1 MEKVLEDPIL
11 QRLSDVDGE
20 GSAVE
25 QVFTQYLAASTSI
38 VFEKKT
44 RFEDIDLEGLEEDM
58 AEFHKDEIVEQ
69 ALNKGVDLK
78 KYYVDLERNLKVA
91 EADCVSQYV
100 DNSDKVA
107 DLHRNIQTC
116 DGTLS
121 RIEEMLLRFQNDL
134 GGISEEIKHL
144 QNESV
149 SMNVRLKNRKA
160 VEELL
165 KYFIENAVLSPD
177 DADAINHK
185 PINEQFLQAVLSLN
199 EKLQFLTRTAVG
211 VGGKDL
217 GIAPCET
224 MAGKELIPEMMTLKT
239 KAIARAKDFFLV
251 NILEMKKGKTNINMI
266 QQNSLVKYAKL
277 FKILLRE
284 APQMGEE
291 VRGTYVEIMQ
301 KLVSGLF
308 KNYYSAL
315 LKMEIIVATKT
326 DVLVI
331 ADAPMKSLFTQKIDF
346 AFNKDKSSVGGE
358 TFALNGRDDLIGE
371 MEISPIL
378 VHIATAQKSRY
389 HFEVLFRSLLKH
401 LVDAASNEFLFL
413 LDFFQ
418 TEVHDTFYKIYGRCL
433 SLLLENLEDYML
445 SCYDVVSLL
454 LCIRVTHSMRMVMQR
469 RRIPTLDNFFD
480 RVTNMLWPR
489 FDFVIGMNLK
499 SLKQANPREFG
510 LVDLA
515 PQYVC
520 KRYAELVCV
529 LTTLDGGPLKTM
541 GSRVSS
547 VDGMEGSLHSNTN
560 HSTMPDREKD
570 EGDTNGK
577 NTIERHMQALR
588 AEVIDLL
595 SRLAHTH
602 IMSSKDQRVFYI
614 NNYDMILSTLQS
626 RKINNPEVGEY
637 ETLLA
642 AQKELFA
649 EEEVKGAFPRLVTFV
664 TQTEQLMNGIAE
676 GKGKANE
683 GTAANAKSSSSGV
696 DGGENLNL
704 DEAIVE
710 SLVRDFAASWRGGIK
725 QINDGVL
732 SYFANFRNGTEILKQ
747 VLTQLLLYYTRFQE
761 IIKRVWSS
769 KPPSFS
775 REIVTTA
782 TIMLEIKKYNRSF

>member
-1 MEKVLEDPIL
+1 MESVLHDPIL
-11 QRLSDVDGE
+11 SKLEEFDSGDK
-20 GSAVE
+20 SAVE
-25 QVFTQYLAASTSI
+25 QVYTQYLAASSSI

-44 RFEDIDLEGLEEDM
+44 KFEDIDLEGLEEDM
-58 AEFHKDEIVEQ
+58 AEFHKDEIVQ
-69 ALNKGVDLK
+69 AALNKGVDLK

-100 DNSDKVA
+100 DNSDKVT

-121 RIEEMLLRFQNDL
+121 RIEEMLLRFQSDL

-165 KYFIENAVLSPD
+165 KYFIENAVLPPD

-185 PINEQFLQAVLSLN
+185 PINEHFLQAVLSLN

-217 GIAPCET
+217 GVAPCET

-239 KAIARAKDFFLV
+239 KAIARAKDFFLA

-266 QQNSLVKYAKL
+266 QQNSLAKYAKL

-301 KLVSGLF
+301 KLVTNLF
-308 KNYYSAL
+308 KHYYSAL
-315 LKMEIIVATKT
+315 LKMEIVVATKT

-346 AFNKDKSSVGGE
+346 TFNKDKSSVGGE
-358 TFALNGRDDLIGE
+358 TFALNGRDEIISDLEG
-371 MEISPIL
+371 SPIL
-378 VHIATAQKSRY
+378 VHVATAEKARY
-389 HFEVLFRSLLKH
+389 HFEVLLRSMLKH

-433 SLLLENLEDYML
+433 SLILENLEDYML

-454 LCIRVTHSMRMVMQR
+454 LCIRITQSMRLVMQR

-489 FDFVIGMNLK
+489 FDFVLGLNLK
-499 SLKQANPREFG
+499 SLKMANPKDFG
-510 LVDLA
+510 PVDLA

-520 KRYAELVCV
+520 RRYAELICV
-529 LTTLDGGPLKTM
+529 LTSLDGGSLKTSM

-547 VDGMEGSLHSNTN
+547 IDGMEGSLHSNAS
-560 HSTMPDREKD
+560 HSTNPDNRDKD
-570 EGDTNGK
+570 VKGK
-577 NTIERHMQALR
+577 NVMERNMQALR
-588 AEVIDLL
+588 VEMIDLL

-614 NNYDMILSTLQS
+614 NNYDMILTTLQS
-626 RKINNPEVGEY
+626 RKINSAEVGEY
-637 ETLLA
+637 ESLVA

-664 TQTEQLMNGIAE
+664 AQTEQLINGMS
-676 GKGKANE
+676 GKEKDGAGAKAA
-683 GTAANAKSSSSGV
+683 GAA
-696 DGGENLNL
+696 GEETLNL

-710 SLVRDFAASWRGGIK
+710 SLVRDFAANWRGGIK

-747 VLTQLLLYYTRFQE
+747 VLTQLLLYYTRFQD
-761 IIKRVWSS
+761 IIKRAWSS
-769 KPPSFS
+769 KPPPFS

>member
-1 MEKVLEDPIL
+1 MESVLDDPIL
-11 QRLSDVDGE
+11 EKLEENNSGE
-20 GSAVE
+20 VSAVE
-25 QVFTQYLAASTSI
+25 HVYTQYVAANSSI

-44 RFEDIDLEGLEEDM
+44 KFEDIDLEGLEEDM
-58 AEFHKDEIVEQ
+58 AEFHKDEIVEA

-121 RIEEMLLRFQNDL
+121 RIEEMLLRFQGDL

-217 GIAPCET
+217 GVAPCET

-239 KAIARAKDFFLV
+239 RAIARTKEFFIA
-251 NILEMKKGKTNINMI
+251 NIAEMKKGKTNINMI

-291 VRGTYVEIMQ
+291 VRGSYVDIMQ
-301 KLVSGLF
+301 KLVTNLF
-308 KNYYSAL
+308 KNYYAAL
-315 LKMEIIVATKT
+315 LKMEIIVATKA

-346 AFNKDKSSVGGE
+346 SFNKDKSSAGGE
-358 TFALNGRDDLIGE
+358 TFALNGRDEIISD
-371 MEISPIL
+371 MESSPIL
-378 VHIATAQKSRY
+378 VHVATAEKARY

-418 TEVHDTFYKIYGRCL
+418 TEVHDTFYKIYGRGL
-433 SLLLENLEDYML
+433 SLILENLEDYML

-454 LCIRVTHSMRMVMQR
+454 LCIRITQSMRLVMQR
-469 RRIPTLDNFFD
+469 RRIPTLDSFFD

-489 FDFVIGMNLK
+489 FDFVLGLNLK
-499 SLKQANPREFG
+499 SLKQANPKEFG
-510 LVDLA
+510 PVDLA

-520 KRYAELVCV
+520 RRYAELICV
-529 LTTLDGGPLKTM
+529 LTSLDGGALKSSM

-547 VDGMEGSLHSNTN
+547 MDGMNGSLHSNVSQGTTN
-560 HSTMPDREKD
+560 DKVGGSAE
-570 EGDTNGK
+570 GK
-577 NTIERHMQALR
+577 NVMERNMQALR
-588 AEVIDLL
+588 TEMIDLL
-595 SRLAHTH
+595 ARLAHTH
-602 IMSSKDQRVFYI
+602 IVSSKDQRVFYI
-614 NNYDMILSTLQS
+614 NNYDMILTTLQS
-626 RKINNPEVGEY
+626 RKINSAEVGEY
-637 ETLLA
+637 ESLLA
-642 AQKELFA
+642 AQKEMFA
-649 EEEVKGAFPRLVTFV
+649 EEEVGGAFPRLVTFV
-664 TQTEQLMNGIAE
+664 TQTEQLMNGRG
-676 GKGKANE
+676 GKERDRADGKSA
-683 GTAANAKSSSSGV
+683 GGASG
-696 DGGENLNL
+696 DTLNL

-710 SLVRDFAASWRGGIK
+710 SLVRDFAANWRGGIK

-732 SYFANFRNGTEILKQ
+732 SHFANFRNGTEILKQ
-747 VLTQLLLYYTRFQE
+747 VLTQLLLYYTRFQD
-761 IIKRVWSS
+761 IIKRAWSS
-769 KPPSFS
+769 KPPPFS